1 MLKTILLLQNRLL
14 LNLSRK
20 NLNKIEKERFRSN
33 FYAELMPKPQ
43 KA

>member
-1 MLKTILLLQNRLL
+1 MLETILLFQNRLL

-20 NLNKIEKERFRSN
+20 NFNKIEQERFRSN
-33 FYAELMPKPQ
+33 FYAELIPKPK